1 MEKVVK
7 QIDRIDYF
15 HQNQISFEFVGG
27 KYIFCTEISK
37 FAPILHWEGKYQRV
51 GGGAA
56 PRLLDKFLNPKKESW
71 DLTILNLLGFRLCPR
86 RNNVMILDV
95 LFRIIDR

>member
-37 FAPILHWEGKYQRV
+37 SAPILHWEGKYQRV
-51 GGGAA
+51 GGGTA
-56 PRLLDKFLNPKKESW
+56 PPPSRQIFKPQK
-71 DLTILNLLGFRLCPR
+71 IILGF
-86 RNNVMILDV
+86 NNTQSLR
-95 LFRIIDR
+95 FPP